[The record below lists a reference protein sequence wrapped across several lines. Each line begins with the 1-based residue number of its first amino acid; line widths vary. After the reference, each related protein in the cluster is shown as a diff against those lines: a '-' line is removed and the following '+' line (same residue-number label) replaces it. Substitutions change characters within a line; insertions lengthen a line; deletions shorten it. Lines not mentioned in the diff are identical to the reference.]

1 MTHCRGHSRT
11 APPGTCRSQGRGPER
26 RPSQRPPHT
35 GCGCYT
41 CGGEMGGWEK
51 TSLELGGGGPGSG
64 AEGTSPLQEGTVA
77 TMAGAHVS
85 VVLCFLSALSFQTG
99 VFCSQAWHS
108 RQLRAM
114 PEGSLHKLVFQSPFI
129 TFVLSVT
136 CAIMSFCPHKLTIKP
151 VLCSIRCEAIHIRWY
166 PCEH

>member
-1 MTHCRGHSRT
+1 MCSRSPSVTKACSGCAHISFGGQFHCLHLFSVWT
-11 APPGTCRSQGRGPER
+11 NPDMKLATFLCVPPRQ
-26 RPSQRPPHT
+26 PSQESP
-35 GCGCYT
+35 
-41 CGGEMGGWEK
+41 GEIHL
-51 TSLELGGGGPGSG
+51 SLI
-64 AEGTSPLQEGTVA
+64 
-77 TMAGAHVS
+77 
-85 VVLCFLSALSFQTG
+85 CFLSALSFQTG

>member
-1 MTHCRGHSRT
+1 
-11 APPGTCRSQGRGPER
+11 
-26 RPSQRPPHT
+26 
-35 GCGCYT
+35 
-41 CGGEMGGWEK
+41 MGGWEK

-64 AEGTSPLQEGTVA
+64 AEGTSPLREGTVA
-77 TMAGAHVS
+77 ATMAGPHVG

-129 TFVLSVT
+129 IFVLSVA
-136 CAIMSFCPHKLTIKP
+136 CAIMSFCPIN
-151 VLCSIRCEAIHIRWY
+151 
-166 PCEH
+166 